1 MQVRMESV
9 SVYESKVQSRNK
21 NWLKQIKS
29 SKDLELFHGDYFIFA
44 DYVYR
49 LSPLLTSHP
58 GGFRIINKV
67 RGREVDRFLYGI

>member
-1 MQVRMESV
+1 MESV
-9 SVYESKVQSRNK
+9 SVYESKVQPRNK